1 MSGKGHTIRQ
11 ASRATAL
18 RVEGDKDHNIAP
30 DFIAN
35 LDEKCEGKAIKVA
48 ETYGAFGVTNTRKSF

>member
-1 MSGKGHTIRQ
+1 MV
-11 ASRATAL
+11 L
-18 RVEGDKDHNIAP
+18 RVEGDKDHNMAP

-48 ETYGAFGVTNTRKSF
+48 ETYGAIGVTNTRKSF